1 MKKIGLI
8 LVLVVN
14 LGVLYAQT
22 ANVVFYTEDE
32 ETFYLSVE
40 GLMQNKKPLSKVKV
54 EGIAQE
60 FFKVKFV
67 FADPS
72 IPPLERNV
80 SVEMGEEW
88 VYKVKKKS
96 NGKYGLVFF
105 QEKAISKERQTGPTD
120 EEVKQFGKLA
130 DQTLKFLND
139 ASEIE
144 VGSNTETTHTQ
155 HTEIHHHHHQQ
166 GGFPTTTTT
175 TIHEEYRYPGY
186 NGPIGCAGVPMQAVD
201 FNNAKR
207 SVTSKDFP
215 AEKMKIA
222 QQIVRNHCM
231 LVDQVKSLMLAFD
244 FENDRLK
251 LAKFAYDYTHDIG
264 NYYKLN
270 DAFDFPNTVDQLDDY
285 LKSK

>member
-1 MKKIGLI
+1 MKKISLI
-8 LVLVVN
+8 LVLLVN

-40 GLMQNKKPLSKVKV
+40 GLIQNKKPLSKVKV
-54 EGIAQE
+54 EGIAQD

-67 FADPS
+67 FTDPS

-80 SVEMGEEW
+80 SAEMGQEW

-96 NGKYGLVFF
+96 NGKYGIVLF

-120 EEVKQFGKLA
+120 KEIEQFGKLQN
-130 DQTLKFLND
+130 QTLKFLKD

-144 VGSNTETTHTQ
+144 VGGSSTETQHTQ

-166 GGFPTTTTT
+166 GGFPTTV
-175 TIHEEYRYPGY
+175 HVVEEYRYPGY
-186 NGPIGCAGVPMQAVD
+186 NGPIGCPGVPMEPID
-201 FNNAKR
+201 FNDAKR

-215 AEKMKIA
+215 NEKMKIA

-285 LKSK
+285 VKTK